1 MNLTSIPRVPSTKNA
16 TTPTSSRGEL
26 PTLILEIVLYGLLT
40 IVTFQALGYYWQDS
54 LKPMPTLL
62 WIFRTIVLYLHEGG
76 HFISGPFGETLMI
89 FGGSFWQIMFP
100 FLLFL
105 FALRDRSRIAP
116 FPLFYAGLSTMD
128 VSYYARDAMFRIQPL
143 IGGMHKNMHDWFRL
157 AIRWELQDDMETIA
171 DTLYYAGALCCAGAI
186 GAAFF
191 LTMKSYFRPPVQATG
206 EMSASLHEIMSSQ
219 KMTPEDQATLQ
230 NPINPITGKE
240 DPWGISSGDDSDSPR
255 AE

>member
-1 MNLTSIPRVPSTKNA
+1 MV
-16 TTPTSSRGEL
+16 
-26 PTLILEIVLYGLLT
+26 
-40 IVTFQALGYYWQDS
+40 QALGYYWQDS

-62 WIFRTIVLYLHEGG
+62 WIFRTVELYLHEGG
-76 HFISGPFGETLMI
+76 HFISRPFGETLAI
-89 FGGSFWQIMFP
+89 FGGSFWQIMLP

-116 FPLFYAGLSTMD
+116 FPLFYTGLSTMD

-157 AIRWELQDDMETIA
+157 AIRWELQDDIETIA

-186 GAAFF
+186 GAGLF
-191 LTMKSYFRPPVQATG
+191 LAMKSYFRPPVQATG
-206 EMSASLHEIMSSQ
+206 ELSSSLHEIVSSQ
-219 KMTPEDQATLQ
+219 KPPPNETQTTVQDPT
-230 NPINPITGKE
+230 NPIAGRE
-240 DPWGISSGDDSDSPR
+240 DPWGVSSGDDSGSPR

>member
-1 MNLTSIPRVPSTKNA
+1 VSLTSIPGVPSRKNA
-16 TTPTSSRGEL
+16 TTPTSSRGERL
-26 PTLILEIVLYGLLT
+26 TFVLELVLYGLLS
-40 IVTFQALGYYWQDS
+40 IVMVQALQYYWQDS

-62 WIFRTIVLYLHEGG
+62 WIFRTVELYLHEGG
-76 HFISGPFGETLMI
+76 HFISSPFGETLMI

-105 FALRDRSRIAP
+105 FALRDRSRIAA
-116 FPLFYAGLSTMD
+116 FPLFYTGLSTMD

-171 DTLYYAGALCCAGAI
+171 DTLYYTGALCCTGAVGAGL
-186 GAAFF
+186 F
-191 LTMKSYFRPPVQATG
+191 LSIKSYFRPIVQATG
-206 EMSASLHEIMSSQ
+206 EISASLNEIMSSR
-219 KMTPEDQATLQ
+219 KLTPEDQTAVQ
-230 NPINPITGKE
+230 DPINPITGKE
-240 DPWGISSGDDSDSPR
+240 DPWGIPSGDDSGSPR

>member
-1 MNLTSIPRVPSTKNA
+1 MSLTSIPGVPSRKNA
-16 TTPTSSRGEL
+16 STPTSSRGEL
-26 PTLILEIVLYGLLT
+26 LTFILELVLYGLLS
-40 IVTFQALGYYWQDS
+40 IVMVQALGYYWQDS

-62 WIFRTIVLYLHEGG
+62 WIFRTVELYLHEGG
-76 HFISGPFGETLMI
+76 HFISRPFGETLAI

-105 FALRDRSRIAP
+105 FALRDRSRISP

-157 AIRWELQDDMETIA
+157 AIRWKLQDDMETIA

-186 GAAFF
+186 GAGLF
-191 LTMKSYFRPPVQATG
+191 LTMKSYFRPMVHSTG
-206 EMSASLHEIMSSQ
+206 EISASLNEIMSSR
-219 KMTPEDQATLQ
+219 KLTPEDQATVQ
-230 NPINPITGKE
+230 DPINPITGKE
-240 DPWGISSGDDSDSPR
+240 DPWGISSGDDSGSPR